1 MNAGAIIAVLLGI
14 WCIPIG
20 IYGVVGIITGK
31 KLVAGLLG
39 AAWIYMAVVGMY
51 ELIRRKFDRERG
63 RIYADQ
69 HLLAGTVAVSTGLMI
84 SGAMHETMPALAIVP
99 ALSAI
104 KQASDGHEKKTLSW
118 IHTAVLV
125 TGIGIGIWFHTDGVI
140 GGAILDKIAAM
151 P

>member
-1 MNAGAIIAVLLGI
+1 M
-14 WCIPIG
+14 PIG
-20 IYGVVGIITGK
+20 IYGVVGVVSGK

-39 AAWIYMAVVGMY
+39 AMWSYMAVVGMY

-63 RIYADQ
+63 RKYSDQ

-84 SGAMHETMPALAIVP
+84 SGAIHETMPALAIVP

-104 KQASDGHEKKTLSW
+104 KQANAGHAGRLLSW
-118 IHTAVLV
+118 IHTAVLLA
-125 TGIGIGIWFHTDGVI
+125 GIGVGIWFYTDGVI
-140 GGAILDKIAAM
+140 GGVILQKIAEL